1 MSTIDTPTKGKHR
14 QPQNHRNVAQL
25 SIASLGIG
33 ALAFQGLG
41 VLDNEAIAAAT
52 CPAGTTETSAGSGIC
67 EQQWTSDGDWTVPA
81 GATSS
86 FEALLVGAGSSSSFV
101 AIPDNQ
107 DFYYGGNGGEVKIV
121 SFEAD
126 EGVYFM
132 VTVGEGG
139 ISTGTDSVS
148 RLGEATQLSNGGDS
162 FVAAGGAANSGDS
175 FAGTGAG
182 GPNSGPNGGDGLTAG
197 TISSPGNLFAG
208 DLRCFGGGGATG
220 TVSNSSPP
228 DPEDTS
234 TGTPGCSGAGDTA
247 AAANS
252 GGGGSVSRSGGDG
265 RLIIRFSIRPPAAPQ
280 PVSVSS
286 PVVPVVVDYSKRIV
300 KPSEEV
306 TVKGRNFELVTAL
319 RVGGQTA
326 DMSPKTST
334 AFVVRIPRAL
344 KAGTYDLELLGAFGT
359 IIEKTPFTIEKKR
372 VKRLI
377 PGFAGDSP
385 VMTNAVK
392 KAIRATT
399 NRLPGAVNLVCTG
412 STSNTAVTAFD
423 KRLARDRA
431 TRACAR
437 AKILIPELTTK
448 IRIEPASG
456 VGPRARNIK
465 MVLRN
470 Y

>member
-1 MSTIDTPTKGKHR
+1 MSTIDFATKGKHR
-14 QPQNHRNVAQL
+14 QPQKHRNVARL

-41 VLDNEAIAAAT
+41 VVENEAIATTT

-67 EQQWTSDGDWTVPA
+67 EQEWTADGTWTVPT

-86 FEALLVGAGSSSSFV
+86 FEALLVGAGSSSSF
-101 AIPDNQ
+101 AGNPGNIDY
-107 DFYYGGNGGEVKIV
+107 YYGGNGGEVKIV

-126 EGVYFM
+126 AGDYFM

-139 ISTGTDSVS
+139 ISAGTETVS
-148 RLGEATQLSNGGDS
+148 RFGEATQLSSGGDS
-162 FVAAGGAANSGDS
+162 FIAAGALAKNGTSAGAGAAGSGS
-175 FAGTGAG
+175 GGNG
-182 GPNSGPNGGDGLTAG
+182 GPGLVAG
-197 TISSPGNLFAG
+197 AISSPENLFVS
-208 DLRCFGGGGATG
+208 DSRCFGGGGAIG
-220 TVSNSSPP
+220 AVSSRNPP
-228 DPEDTS
+228 VPADTA
-234 TGTPGCSGAGDTA
+234 TGTPGCSGAGDTPA
-247 AAANS
+247 TSNG
-252 GGGGSVSRSGGDG
+252 GGGGSVSRNGGDG
-265 RLIIRFSIRPPAAPQ
+265 IVIIRFSIRPPAPPQ
-280 PVSVSS
+280 QVSVGS

-300 KPSEEV
+300 EPSEEV
-306 TVKGRNFELVTAL
+306 TVKGRNFELVTSL

-326 DMSPKTST
+326 DMSPRTST

-385 VMTNAVK
+385 VITNAVK

-399 NRLPGAVNLVCTG
+399 NRLPGAVNLLCIG
-412 STSNTAVTAFD
+412 STSNTRVTAFD

-437 AKILIPELTTK
+437 AKNLIPELTTK
-448 IRIEPASG
+448 IRIKPASG